1 MKDIKDEI
9 IERNKP
15 KEDYGQVVGIEVRYR
30 RTLLSQT
37 LAATAAKICSISYL
51 SKIENNS
58 IEASPLYLR
67 EICAKVELDENQI
80 NLLMNL
86 KKIIESSIISY
97 LNNDEK
103 TLSNNFKSGKGL
115 ENFRYKIIE
124 FIYYLYKK
132 DINNANSIYE
142 VLIRVSS
149 TMSDFDLYVFSL
161 FSGILFYYNQFY
173 LECFETLKLLTN
185 LKVSNEFNI
194 LRDKYIFLALFSMN
208 SCDTGY
214 AYKVLRDIL
223 FENSKYLMLEEANY
237 IYSIFLLNNNSFY
250 EYDNISKKITDI
262 KYKESLRLYFDFLK
276 KDMSLSSY
284 DKDNLT
290 SFARLIL
297 LTKTDKSKA
306 EDEVDKP
313 EIAFEYDMN
322 KMLIKY
328 LLIDNEADKYKFITD
343 VALPNAQRNNDMHNT
358 NYFMDELA
366 SISMHNFKYKV
377 FTTFYYKIS
386 NKTF

>member
-1 MKDIKDEI
+1 MNNNLSDLDLMIIKDNYDTQDCGSCVLDGIRIEYFVESLKTIYQKIKEEI
-9 IERNKP
+9 QNNDPSHLTKFATCLIYYD
-15 KEDYGQVVGIEVRYR
+15 KEGKVKELINF
-30 RTLLSQT
+30 
-37 LAATAAKICSISYL
+37 AKEAYDT
-51 SKIENNS
+51 KIEH
-58 IEASPLYLR
+58 
-67 EICAKVELDENQI
+67 
-80 NLLMNL
+80 
-86 KKIIESSIISY
+86 
-97 LNNDEK
+97 
-103 TLSNNFKSGKGL
+103 TLSDNDRFGIFG
-115 ENFRYKIIE
+115 
-124 FIYYLYKK
+124 
-132 DINNANSIYE
+132 INNRIEDLES
-142 VLIRVSS
+142 LI
-149 TMSDFDLYVFSL
+149 
-161 FSGILFYYNQFY
+161 
-173 LECFETLKLLTN
+173 
-185 LKVSNEFNI
+185 
-194 LRDKYIFLALFSMN
+194 
-208 SCDTGY
+208 
-214 AYKVLRDIL
+214 
-223 FENSKYLMLEEANY
+223 
-237 IYSIFLLNNNSFY
+237 NNNSFY